1 MATIPIIVPLVDG
14 TTGSAS
20 AVQSNFDV
28 LINQGQAAINKCVVL
43 RENTLILFNNA
54 LSELNGK
61 KVRANRLAQIGVPV
75 KFLTTD
81 DKDINQPITTATL
94 RCDAGNVTLR
104 ERQAPGEAI
113 VSQVR
118 FSASQGTIQAL
129 QVPQTG
135 STGNLGALYRVAT
148 QNGAVPIG
156 TFDIQLLNPVTTGLI
171 IFDMMDMPAGP
182 DVQPYIS
189 LNGINFAPA
198 VTLTQNGYRLAAW
211 FAPAETQYIRLA
223 ITPAL
228 PDVLGG
234 DVFTFGLTDFH
245 AFSVQYHLQSDVYTN
260 QIQLTPQS
268 AFLEFDTDTVSGV
281 TYFLSLGGNPALE
294 VFPGAIVP
302 VPGATVVTS
311 TSVPLD
317 SGTGQLQLPS
327 PAVTYQLPSDAYP
340 SSLVITDVTNPAA
353 PVEMRIAP
361 GLSAVATPPS
371 NQYFTLDGSGNMY
384 LVTYHSGPDAS
395 RVFDVSYTTGPAQL
409 TAQLHVQLTT
419 SDLNTTPV
427 YSGATLVEI

>member
-1 MATIPIIVPLVDG
+1 L
-14 TTGSAS
+14 
-20 AVQSNFDV
+20 
-28 LINQGQAAINKCVVL
+28 L
-43 RENTLILFNNA
+43 LFNNA
-54 LSELNGK
+54 LAELNGK
-61 KVRANRLAQIGVPV
+61 KVRANRLPEIGIDV

-81 DKDINQPITTATL
+81 DKDFNQPITTATL
-94 RCDAGNVTLR
+94 RCDAGNITLR

-148 QNGAVPIG
+148 QNGAVPVG
-156 TFDIQLLNPVTTGLI
+156 TFDIQLLSPVTTGLI

-182 DVQPYIS
+182 TVQPYIS

-198 VTLTQNGYRLAAW
+198 VSQTQNGYRLAAW

-260 QIQLTPQS
+260 QIQMTPRT
-268 AFLEFDTDTVSGV
+268 AFVEFETETVPGI

-302 VPGATVVTS
+302 VPGATVVNS

-317 SGTGQLQLPS
+317 SVTGQLQLPS
-327 PAVTYQLPSDAYP
+327 PAVTYQLPANAYS
-340 SSLVITDVTNPAA
+340 SSLVITDVTNPAT
-353 PVEMRIAP
+353 PFEMRIAP
-361 GLSAVATPPS
+361 GLSAAATPPS
-371 NQYFTLDGSGNMY
+371 NQYFTLDTSGNMY
-384 LVTYHSGPDAS
+384 LVTYVALHDSA
-395 RVFDVSYTTGPAQL
+395 RIFDVSYTTGPSQL
-409 TAQLHVQLTT
+409 GAQLHVQLTT

-427 YSGATLVEI
+427 YSGAQLVEV

>member
-1 MATIPIIVPLVDG
+1 MATSITPLVDG

-20 AVQSNFDV
+20 AVQANFDV
-28 LINQGQAAINKCVVL
+28 LINQGQAAINQCITL
-43 RENTLILFNNA
+43 RENTLLLFNNA

-61 KVRANRLAQIGVPV
+61 KVRANRLAQIGVPA

-118 FSASQGTIQAL
+118 FSASEGTIQAL

-135 STGNLGALYRVAT
+135 SSGNLGALYRVAT
-148 QNGAVPIG
+148 QNGDIPVG
-156 TFDIQLLNPVTTGLI
+156 TFDIQLLNPVATGLI

-182 DVQPYIS
+182 TVQPYIS

-198 VTLTQNGYRLAAW
+198 TSMTQNGYRLAAW

-260 QIQLTPQS
+260 QIQMIPRS
-268 AFLEFDTDTVSGV
+268 AFLKFETETVSGV

-294 VFPGAIVP
+294 VFPGAVVS
-302 VPGATVVTS
+302 VPGATVITS
-311 TSVPLD
+311 TSIGLNA
-317 SGTGQLQLPS
+317 GTGQLLTSLPDN
-327 PAVTYQLPSDAYP
+327 TYL
-340 SSLVITDVTNPAA
+340 SSLVITDVTNPVT
-353 PVEMRIAP
+353 PFEVRIAP
-361 GLSAVATPPS
+361 GLSPAATPNT
-371 NQYFTLDGSGNMY
+371 NQYFTVNQATPTSPYELY
-384 LVTYHSGPDAS
+384 LVTYNAGPDS
-395 RVFDVSYTTGPAQL
+395 TRVFDVSYTTGPATL

-427 YSGATLVEI
+427 YSGAQLVEV